1 MSTVFSDDF
10 KIITNMNIFQYDE
23 LSKNTN
29 LKLPQCRKRKKTKRK
44 SNEFLKKSTL
54 DATTNDDKNEKPTQH
69 KRMRKNI
76 LFFKKRYKREKK
88 SHLSFTKRA
97 ALHPAPDY
105 AYCVSKPTDDYLE
118 GG

>member
-1 MSTVFSDDF
+1 
-10 KIITNMNIFQYDE
+10 
-23 LSKNTN
+23 
-29 LKLPQCRKRKKTKRK
+29 
-44 SNEFLKKSTL
+44 
-54 DATTNDDKNEKPTQH
+54 
-69 KRMRKNI
+69 MRKNI